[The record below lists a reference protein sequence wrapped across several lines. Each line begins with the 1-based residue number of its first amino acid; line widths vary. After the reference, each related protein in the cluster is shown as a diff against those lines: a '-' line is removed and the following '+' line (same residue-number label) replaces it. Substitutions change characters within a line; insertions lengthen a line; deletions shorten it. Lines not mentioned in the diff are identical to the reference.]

1 MNVFED
7 LIEELKDEKLLEDTI
22 LELQAKRANP
32 LPVEPAKATPVA
44 TQLLSLEQNPDQPLP
59 SQPLEQRLV
68 EEPKVAAPE
77 SEDYELPLIEKAAD
91 GREFFRKRAMEE
103 VSSLQMVEHVLSGV
117 EREHMKMPS
126 AAHDDLEVKKALH
139 RFLQVTGD
147 TKSEEHAEAEH
158 KLMHETE
165 IWCSALAGRDSNIS
179 VANIRR
185 FCENSRPVLSSQ
197 ALIAL
202 ARFYRNSPFSE
213 LTRGKFDLV
222 ITKLFS
228 REMGEQKRKLLFGR
242 PDMIV
247 HINTLYANW
256 SSLSLYAS
264 DDDAPMVK
272 ENVAKFTEFVRE
284 AETTR
289 TLDDLVAKD
298 LFERIRVTKESL
310 ADMFYAPEIT
320 AAAIDCNVRLGNKFV
335 ELVYQERENESVES
349 IEEKYGYTYDQ
360 IISNAAG
367 KTLHLVDLLKSKR
380 ENTEV
385 EEEVVEEE
393 IHRTP
398 QRVPVTIPDPYGTG
412 SRRFEMFGVNKWL
425 LATTLLI
432 AAISI
437 GLYVWA
443 DKFAASD
450 AVTTTA
456 KQIDISRSDIKEYFH
471 TARGTSETF
480 YGVTH
485 ASWDQMTDP
494 EKKDVLQKALKF
506 ANENG
511 FKKVIIVNVKGRT
524 VGYASKDRAEIL
536 NQ

>member
-22 LELQAKRANP
+22 LELQAKRAVA
-32 LPVEPAKATPVA
+32 LTAEPAKSPQVI
-44 TQLLSLEQNPDQPLP
+44 TQAASPEQQPDQQVLTKPLD
-59 SQPLEQRLV
+59 QAEVR
-68 EEPKVAAPE
+68 EPKAA
-77 SEDYELPLIEKAAD
+77 SSGNEDYELPLIEKSAD

-126 AAHDDLEVKKALH
+126 ASHDDLEVKKALH

-147 TKSEEHAEAEH
+147 IKSEEHADAEY

-165 IWCSALAGRDSNIS
+165 RWCAALASRDSNIS

-213 LTRGKFDLV
+213 LGRGKFDLV

-228 REMGEQKRKLLFGR
+228 REMGGQKRKLLFGR
-242 PDMIV
+242 PDMIG

-264 DDDAPMVK
+264 DDDDPVIK
-272 ENVAKFTEFVRE
+272 EKVAKFAEFVRE
-284 AETTR
+284 AESAR

-298 LFERIRVTKESL
+298 LFENIRVTKESL

-320 AAAIDCNVRLGNKFV
+320 AAAIDCNVRLGNRFV
-335 ELVYQERENESVES
+335 ELVHQERENTSVES

-367 KTLHLVDLLKSKR
+367 KTLHLVDLLKSIR
-380 ENTEV
+380 EVAEV
-385 EEEVVEEE
+385 EEEAVEEE

-398 QRVPVTIPDPYGTG
+398 HRVPVVIPDPYGTQ
-412 SRRFEMFGVNKWL
+412 SRRFDVFGVNKWL

-432 AAISI
+432 AAI
-437 GLYVWA
+437 
-443 DKFAASD
+443 
-450 AVTTTA
+450 
-456 KQIDISRSDIKEYFH
+456 
-471 TARGTSETF
+471 
-480 YGVTH
+480 
-485 ASWDQMTDP
+485 
-494 EKKDVLQKALKF
+494 
-506 ANENG
+506 
-511 FKKVIIVNVKGRT
+511 
-524 VGYASKDRAEIL
+524 
-536 NQ
+536 